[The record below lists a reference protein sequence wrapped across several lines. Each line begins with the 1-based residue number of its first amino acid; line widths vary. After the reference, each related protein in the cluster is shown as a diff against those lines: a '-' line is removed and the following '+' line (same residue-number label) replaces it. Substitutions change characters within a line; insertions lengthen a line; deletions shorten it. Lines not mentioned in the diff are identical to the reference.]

1 MKMTMSGD
9 ELIEQFESGATPADT
24 FHHADHVRLAFEYMG
39 RYTVLEALE
48 KFPAALKRF
57 AASRGKGM
65 LYHERPSPWRTCF

>member
-1 MKMTMSGD
+1 
-9 ELIEQFESGATPADT
+9 
-24 FHHADHVRLAFEYMG
+24 MG